1 MEGRKTGQKWER
13 QMEERK
19 TGQKWESRFPSPQI
33 ELPCKSAAASRRA
46 SRRAIAAGD
55 PPAPSLKECRQR
67 EARFSLSFPKIGLPC
82 KSAAASA
89 SRRAIAA
96 GDPSAP
102 SLKKGRP
109 DSLQLL
115 ARECREREARFSL
128 SFPKIG
134 LPCKSAAAS
143 ASRRAIAAG
152 DPSAPSL
159 QLLARECRKREAR
172 FSLSFPKLGLPCKSA
187 AASAAHRAI
196 AAGEPFGK
204 PSPLLAR
211 ECQQLAD
218 PWLQTGQPL
227 VPFSRGGPVAC
238 PLPLLERPF
247 CCFPAPPGPLAKAC
261 APLRC
266 GRRPSRSARRR
277 WRWRL
282 ARSKKRAWKRPPD
295 GQGGCMGAEFASSR
309 RLRWPRPPAVALPR
323 SLPARRR
330 FRSRGRPLL
339 NPRSRLRDLG
349 RLWVQRV
356 TIFAGFKLSTRKR
369 GPVENK
375 NG

>member
-13 QMEERK
+13 QVEERK
-19 TGQKWESRFPSPQI
+19 TGQKWESRFPS
-33 ELPCKSAAASRRA
+33 
-46 SRRAIAAGD
+46 
-55 PPAPSLKECRQR
+55 
-67 EARFSLSFPKIGLPC
+67 PKIGLPC

-115 ARECREREARFSL
+115 AKECREREAWFSL

-134 LPCKSAAAS
+134 LPCKSAAA
-143 ASRRAIAAG
+143 
-152 DPSAPSL
+152 
-159 QLLARECRKREAR
+159 
-172 FSLSFPKLGLPCKSA
+172 
-187 AASAAHRAI
+187 HRAI
-196 AAGEPFGK
+196 AAGEPSGK

-211 ECQQLAD
+211 ECQQFAD
-218 PWLQTGQPL
+218 TALQTGQPL

-238 PLPLLERPF
+238 PLPLLKRPS

-282 ARSKKRAWKRPPD
+282 ARSQKRAWKRPPD

-349 RLWVQRV
+349 RLWVQRA

-369 GPVENK
+369 GPGENK

>member
-19 TGQKWESRFPSPQI
+19 TGQKWESRFPSPKI

-89 SRRAIAA
+89 
-96 GDPSAP
+96 
-102 SLKKGRP
+102 
-109 DSLQLL
+109 
-115 ARECREREARFSL
+115 
-128 SFPKIG
+128 
-134 LPCKSAAAS
+134 
-143 ASRRAIAAG
+143 
-152 DPSAPSL
+152 
-159 QLLARECRKREAR
+159 
-172 FSLSFPKLGLPCKSA
+172 
-187 AASAAHRAI
+187 AHRAI

-218 PWLQTGQPL
+218 TALQTGQPL

-266 GRRPSRSARRR
+266 GRRPSRAARRRRR
-277 WRWRL
+277 WRV
-282 ARSKKRAWKRPPD
+282 ARSEQRAWKRPPD

-349 RLWVQRV
+349 RLWVQRA

-369 GPVENK
+369 GLQLERREPFFSLEADSLAPSALPFGSAK
-375 NG
+375 IMKRPTSRSRSGSRK